1 MLYILFVTYV
11 CVCVCVATSLVA
23 FIADL
28 TYALTSRYNETV
40 ILKFKTVRHKCHNI
54 NELNDNLY

>member
-1 MLYILFVTYV
+1 
-11 CVCVCVATSLVA
+11 VATSVVA

-28 TYALTSRYNETV
+28 MYALMSRYNDTV

-54 NELNDNLY
+54 NELNYNLY